1 MQKLI
6 HVIGYAPRGDVDR
19 FALDDYQDF
28 PVGMTL
34 EKEEAEACLKRG
46 VLPPGLLLYAGGKP
60 GRVSGGYG
68 YPQSVEVWCE

>member
-28 PVGMTL
+28 PVGRTF
-34 EKEEAEACLKRG
+34 EKEDFEACLKRG
-46 VLPPGLLLYAGGKP
+46 VLAPGLACLYQGHVL
-60 GRVSGGYG
+60 RVSGGYG
-68 YPQSVEVWCE
+68 YPQQVEVWCE